1 MYVLKSVRSLLLML
15 PIKCILYCRQL
26 YPKRRHR
33 YDPDEDD
40 YDEDED
46 EDMYSDEDEEDD
58 SSS

>member
-1 MYVLKSVRSLLLML
+1 MYVLKSARSLLLML
-15 PIKCILYCRQL
+15 PIKCVLYCRQL

-46 EDMYSDEDEEDD
+46 MYSDEDEEDD